1 MNDAS
6 SFATPAKATEST
18 TPVLSVDGVHSGYG
32 HLNVL
37 RGVSLAVWPHQ
48 IVTLLGSNGAGK
60 SSLLKTISGLLPARQ
75 GRIDFFGR
83 DITRLRPG
91 QIVEAGLQ
99 QVAEGR
105 RLFRSQDVMTNIDL
119 GLYGTQLGKAA
130 QRDRLQAA
138 FDLFPVLYERRRS
151 LAGALSG
158 GQQQML
164 AIAQALM
171 RSPKLLML
179 DEPSLGLAPVIVDQV
194 IDAILALRAQGCAIL
209 LVEQLVERALDVA
222 DAAYV
227 MRNGRILGHG
237 TAQEVRGSDLVRQAY
252 MSV

>member
-1 MNDAS
+1 MNTPHP
-6 SFATPAKATEST
+6 ATAAAAPILA
-18 TPVLSVDGVHSGYG
+18 VDQLHSGYG

-37 RGVSLAVWPHQ
+37 EGVSLSVHANQ

-60 SSLLKTISGLLPARQ
+60 SSLLKTISGLLPTRQ
-75 GRIDFFGR
+75 GDIAFLGR
-83 DITRLRPG
+83 SIGTLRPE
-91 QIVEAGLQ
+91 QIVDAGLQ
-99 QVAEGR
+99 HVAEGR
-105 RLFRSQDVMTNIDL
+105 RLFRTQDVLANLDL
-119 GLYGTQLGKAA
+119 GLYGTRLGAAA
-130 QRDRLQAA
+130 QRERLQAA
-138 FDLFPVLYERRRS
+138 FELFPVLHERRHS

-194 IDAILALRAQGCAIL
+194 IEAILTLRAQGCAIL

-222 DAAYV
+222 DTAYV
-227 MRNGRILGHG
+227 MRNGRILGSG
-237 TAQEVRGSDLVRQAY
+237 TAQEVRSSDLVRQAY